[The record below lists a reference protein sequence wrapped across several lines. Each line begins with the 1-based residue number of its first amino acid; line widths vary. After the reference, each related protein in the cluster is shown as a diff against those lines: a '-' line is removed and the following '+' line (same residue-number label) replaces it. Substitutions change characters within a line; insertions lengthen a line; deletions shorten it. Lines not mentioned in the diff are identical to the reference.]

1 MNYSRDILIIGGGII
16 GLTTAYFLAKQ
27 GQKVTV
33 LDRGELGQEA
43 SWAGAGIIP
52 PGNPE
57 RAATPLDQLR
67 ARSVSLLPELS
78 AELKQLTGLDNGYR
92 VCGGIEFL
100 TPEDEY
106 AVELWR
112 TEGLAFTELSPDELQ
127 AREPQVEAVP
137 GVRAY
142 EVPGFAQVRN
152 PWHLRALIAACSRLG
167 VELLANSR
175 VLGWQRDGTRIT
187 GALLDHVTVLSDRF
201 LLCAGA
207 WSEGLLQQLGVSLGI
222 HPVKGQIVLY
232 RCQHRPFQRILMHGK
247 RYLVPREDGRVL
259 VGATEELEAEFNKES
274 TQTSIDELKKFAA
287 ELVPGLSHAQVE
299 KTWAGLRPGSRD
311 KLPMIGQVPE
321 YSNLFVAAGHYRAG
335 VQLSAATGLGLT
347 GMLISGITPCWLE
360 PFRLD
365 RPEAAI
371 TLTAFRS

>member
-16 GLTTAYFLAKQ
+16 GLTTAYFLAKK

-67 ARSVSLLPELS
+67 ARSVSLLPVFS

-112 TEGLAFTELSPDELQ
+112 AEGLVFTELSADELQ
-127 AREPQVEAVP
+127 VREPQVRAVP

-142 EVPGFAQVRN
+142 EFPGFAQVRN
-152 PWHLRALIAACSRLG
+152 PWHLQALIAACTRLG
-167 VELLANSR
+167 VELLPHSP
-175 VLGWQRDGTRIT
+175 VHGWQRDGSRIT
-187 GALLDHVTVLSDRF
+187 GALLENVTLQADRF
-201 LLCAGA
+201 LLSAGA
-207 WSEGLLQQLGVSLGI
+207 WSEGLLSQLGVSLGI

-232 RCQHRPFQRILMHGK
+232 RCETRPFQRILMHGK

-259 VGATEELEAEFNKES
+259 VGATEEIEAEFNKES
-274 TQTSIDELKKFAA
+274 TKTSIDELKKFAT
-287 ELVPGLSHAQVE
+287 ELVPGLLNAEVE

-321 YSNLFVAAGHYRAG
+321 YSNFFVAAGHYRAG
-335 VQLSAATGLGLT
+335 VQLSAATGQGLT
-347 GMLISGITPCWLE
+347 EMLISGITPHWLE
-360 PFRLD
+360 PFQLD
-365 RPEAAI
+365 RPETSV